1 MSTEDKLRE
10 YLRRVTTD
18 LGRTRQR
25 LHEVQERSREPLA
38 VVGMACRLPGGVG
51 SPEGLWELVSAGR
64 DAISPFPADRGW
76 DLDRLFHADPA
87 HSGTSYV
94 RHGGF
99 LGDAAGFDAAFF
111 GISPREALA
120 MEPQQRVLLETA
132 WELLEAARIDPTS
145 LRGTATGV
153 FAGISSQDYHAG
165 AGTSQEVE
173 GYVATGS
180 LASVI
185 SGRVA
190 YTLGL
195 QGPAVTVDTACS
207 SSLVA
212 IHLARNALLRN
223 ECELALAGGVTVLAT
238 PGAFVEFSR
247 QRGLA
252 PDGRCKAFAAAADG
266 TGFSEGVGLVLLERL
281 SDARRNGHRVL
292 ALITG
297 SAVNQ
302 DGASNGLTAP
312 SDTAQ
317 QRVIRQALQ
326 DARVRTSEV
335 DVVEA
340 HGTGTTLGDP
350 IEAQA
355 LLSTYGKDRPPERP
369 LWIGSVKSNIGHTQ
383 AAAGVAGV
391 IKMVMAMRHGVVPVS
406 LHIDEPS
413 PHVDWASGQ
422 VRPLVASV
430 AWPATDRPRRAGVSS
445 FGISGTNAHLI
456 VEEAPEP
463 EPAPAV
469 EAGPVPWVVSAR
481 SEAALRARARQLA
494 EHVAAHPGSTAA
506 EVGWSLVTTRPTFEH
521 RAVVVGAAALSALAR
536 GEAHPDVVTGRAN
549 LGGPGPVLVFPGQGS
564 QWPGMGARLLDGSPV
579 FAARIAECE
588 HALAPY
594 VEWSLTGVLRGDGA
608 ELRRVDVVQPA
619 LWAVMVSL
627 AAVWEHHGIRPA
639 AVIGHSQGEIA
650 AACVAGAL
658 SLQDAAKVVALR
670 SRALRALS
678 GHGAMASVLSDEG
691 QAARLL
697 AGTEGVT
704 IAAVNSPSAVVVSGP
719 PAEVSA
725 FAAAAERQ
733 GLRARVIDVDYASH
747 GPQIDRLTGEITD
760 ALAGITPRAARPAF
774 YSTVT
779 AAPQDTATLDAGYW
793 VRNLRRPVR
802 FADTVGALLAAGHR
816 TFIEVSPH
824 PVLTPAVEEC
834 ADHAGTAAAVI
845 PTLRRDHDDRAQ
857 LTGALA
863 RAHTAGVRVDWIPCF
878 PADPPPRTVDLPTYP
893 FEHRRYWLPD
903 VSKAAAPPDGTE
915 AHFWAAV
922 EHGDVDEVAGT
933 LGITGA
939 GEDKAS
945 LGALV
950 PVLSRWRRER
960 RQRSTVDSLRYRI
973 EWQPIAAGSPS
984 GTGTPHGSWLV
995 VRPRGVAEDWAQA
1008 CAAALEA
1015 GGSRV
1020 HHLDLDPLTERA
1032 DLTVALQ
1039 DWAATAGPPPARVLS
1054 LLALDEGEQ
1063 REHPRGGD
1071 YPGLAGSL
1079 TLLQAV
1085 ADAGT
1090 GTPLW
1095 VLTRGAVSAGD
1106 DDGPE
1111 RPTQAQ
1117 VWGLGRAAAF
1127 EHPALWGGLV
1137 DLPAT
1142 PQDLDPVRLRDALD
1156 REDGEDELAVR
1167 PAGVFG
1173 RRLVAD
1179 PLGADR
1185 PRHDWRPRGC
1195 VLVTG
1200 GADGQVRWVARW
1212 LAEQGAERVLVLA
1225 SAAVPSAELPPG
1237 VTVVASV
1244 DPGERIGTLVHA
1256 GPPAA
1261 LAPLAEST
1269 PATLAGTIRAS
1280 LDGVREPEA
1289 GGTVVYLTSVAGV
1302 WGGRDHGAFA
1312 AASAY
1317 LDALAERQR
1326 AAGVHAVSVAVSLW
1340 DVPDEQARPDLDN
1353 ARRQGL
1359 APLEPGPAFAALH
1372 QALQRHD
1379 PSVVIADV
1387 DWQRFAPLF
1396 ALARRTR
1403 LFDRIPAAVAATQA
1417 DSEGGSDAATTTE
1430 ALRRELAARPAAERY
1445 DVLLRL
1451 VRSHVATV
1459 LRYAGADEV
1468 DPRRPFTDLGFDSL
1482 TAVEL
1487 RNRLR
1492 AATGLRLPSTLVFDR
1507 PRPEALAAWLL
1518 DEVLPADAGAAPPA
1532 LGRLDDLE
1540 AALAFLPPEEARRC
1554 GLVDRLQTLLWKY
1567 ADAPAGSDPVEDGT
1581 DLAEA
1586 SADEMFTLLDR
1597 ELGA

>member
-25 LHEVQERSREPLA
+25 LHEVEERSREPLA
-38 VVGMACRLPGGVG
+38 VVGMACRLPGGVS

-64 DAISPFPADRGW
+64 DAISPFPTDRGW
-76 DLDRLFHADPA
+76 DLDRLFHADSA

-99 LGDAAGFDAAFF
+99 LDDAAGFDAGFF

-132 WELLEAARIDPTS
+132 WDLLEAARIDPTS

-165 AGTSQEVE
+165 AGTSDEVE

-212 IHLARNALLRN
+212 IHLARSALLRN

-292 ALITG
+292 ALIRG

-317 QRVIRQALQ
+317 RRVIHQALE
-326 DARVRTSEV
+326 DARVRASEV

-422 VRPLVASV
+422 VRPLVRSV
-430 AWPATDRPRRAGVSS
+430 PWPATDRPRRAGVSS
-445 FGISGTNAHLI
+445 FGISGTNVHLI
-456 VEEAPEP
+456 VEEAPKP

-481 SEAALRARARQLA
+481 SEAALRARVRQLA
-494 EHVAAHPGSTAA
+494 EHVAAHPESTAA
-506 EVGWSLVTTRPTFEH
+506 EVGWSLITTRPMFEH
-521 RAVVVGAAALSALAR
+521 RAVVVGDAALSALAR
-536 GEAHPDVVTGRAN
+536 GEAHPDVVTGQAN

-564 QWPGMGARLLDGSPV
+564 QWPGMGARLLTDSPV
-579 FAARIAECE
+579 FAARVAECE
-588 HALAPY
+588 QALAPY
-594 VEWSLTGVLRGDGA
+594 VDWSLTGVLRGDGA
-608 ELRRVDVVQPA
+608 ELSRVDVVQPA

-627 AAVWEHHGIRPA
+627 AAVWEHHGVRPA

-760 ALAGITPRAARPAF
+760 ALAGITPRAARPVF

-779 AAPQDTATLDAGYW
+779 AAPQDTTTLDAGYW
-793 VRNLRRPVR
+793 VRNLRQPVR
-802 FADTVGALLAAGHR
+802 FADTVSALLAAGHR
-816 TFIEVSPH
+816 TFIEVGPH

-845 PTLRRDHDDRAQ
+845 PTLRRDHDDWAQ

-863 RAHTAGVRVDWIPCF
+863 RAYTAGVRVNWIPCF
-878 PADPPPRTVDLPTYP
+878 PDDPPPRTVDLPTYP
-893 FEHRRYWLPD
+893 FEHQRYWLAD
-903 VSKAAAPPDGTE
+903 VSKAPVAAGSPDETE

-933 LGITGA
+933 LGITEA
-939 GEDKAS
+939 GDDKAS
-945 LGALV
+945 LDALV

-960 RQRSTVDSLRYRI
+960 RQRSTIDSFRYRI

-984 GTGTPHGSWLV
+984 GTGTPDGSWLV

-1015 GGSRV
+1015 NGSRV
-1020 HHLDLDPLTERA
+1020 HHLDMDPLTERA
-1032 DLTVALQ
+1032 DLTVALR
-1039 DWAATAGPPPARVLS
+1039 DWAATAGPPAARVLS
-1054 LLALDEGEQ
+1054 LLALDEGE
-1063 REHPRGGD
+1063 PGSGD

-1095 VLTRGAVSAGD
+1095 VLTRGAVSAGG

-1111 RPTQAQ
+1111 RPAQAQ
-1117 VWGLGRAAAF
+1117 VWGLGRAATF

-1156 REDGEDELAVR
+1156 REDGEDELALR

-1173 RRLVAD
+1173 RRLVPD
-1179 PLGADR
+1179 LLGADQ
-1185 PRHDWRPRGC
+1185 PRRDWRPRGS

-1200 GADGQVRWVARW
+1200 GSGGPVRWVAQW

-1225 SAAVPSAELPPG
+1225 SAGVPAAELPPG
-1237 VTVVASV
+1237 VTVVESV
-1244 DPGERIGTLVHA
+1244 DPDERIGTLVYA
-1256 GPPAA
+1256 GPSAG

-1269 PATLAGTIRAS
+1269 PATLAETIRAS
-1280 LDGVREPEA
+1280 LDGVRDLEP

-1326 AAGVHAVSVAVSLW
+1326 AAGVHAVSVAMSLW
-1340 DVPDEQARPDLDN
+1340 DVPDDRARPDLEN
-1353 ARRQGL
+1353 GRRQGL
-1359 APLEPGPAFAALH
+1359 VPLEPGLAFAALH
-1372 QALQRHD
+1372 QVLQRDD

-1387 DWQRFAPLF
+1387 DWQRFVPLVT
-1396 ALARRTR
+1396 LARRTR
-1403 LFDRIPAAVAATQA
+1403 LFDRIPAAAATTQTESA
-1417 DSEGGSDAATTTE
+1417 GDDAATTTE
-1430 ALRRELAARPAAERY
+1430 ALRRELAARPPAERY
-1445 DVLLRL
+1445 DVLLTL

-1492 AATGLRLPSTLVFDR
+1492 AATGLPLPSTLVFDR

-1518 DEVLPADAGAAPPA
+1518 DEVLPADAGAAAPA
-1532 LGRLDDLE
+1532 LGRLDELE

-1567 ADAPAGSDPVEDGT
+1567 ADASAGPDQAEDGT
-1581 DLAEA
+1581 DLAGA
-1586 SADEMFTLLDR
+1586 TADEMFTLLDR